1 MRSLKNCGWSCKD
14 NINRRGRRVLRRGRR
29 EPKRSSANFLCHL
42 CVENVFLTWSLTE
55 MKTSTSSNLRFLVLP
70 ILVAGLLSVSNVFAQ
85 ESNASRGRRVSNSP
99 AAEATITVNEQF
111 LNSFLAAIFDN
122 LKEPAMPL
130 TMGGA
135 SSTAECPSEIRLKRE
150 VEGVRTAVHFEN
162 GRITGPLAFAG
173 AYSSSLMGCIEFS
186 GWADSEVNL
195 EFDQSRRALVA
206 RFHLRE
212 IHLNNTPAV
221 LNGPLLNMV
230 QTAID
235 RRYNPVDLF
244 TLEQLSTRVNI
255 QPAGGALQ
263 LRATEVRPE
272 ISPGTLTLHIT
283 YEFVRG

>member
-1 MRSLKNCGWSCKD
+1 MF
-14 NINRRGRRVLRRGRR
+14 I
-29 EPKRSSANFLCHL
+29 EPKPSGGKPPSRLHAASAHAL
-42 CVENVFLTWSLTE
+42 VIAVFLLTLL
-55 MKTSTSSNLRFLVLP
+55 STSAS
-70 ILVAGLLSVSNVFAQ
+70 AQ
-85 ESNASRGRRVSNSP
+85 ESNTRNRRASASP

-111 LNSFLAAIFDN
+111 LNSFLTAIFDN
-122 LKEPAMPL
+122 LREPSMPL
-130 TMGGA
+130 TIGGA
-135 SSTAECPSEIRLKRE
+135 TSTAQCPSEIRLKRE

-162 GRITGPLAFAG
+162 GRIVGPLAFAG

-212 IHLNNTPAV
+212 IHLNNTPAI

-244 TLEQLSTRVNI
+244 TLEQLSTRVNV

-272 ISPGTLTLHIT
+272 ITPGALTLHIT

>member
-1 MRSLKNCGWSCKD
+1 MKSSMSSSL
-14 NINRRGRRVLRRGRR
+14 RL
-29 EPKRSSANFLCHL
+29 
-42 CVENVFLTWSLTE
+42 LTLT
-55 MKTSTSSNLRFLVLP
+55 
-70 ILVAGLLSVSNVFAQ
+70 ILVAGLLSVSSVLAQ
-85 ESNASRGRRVSNSP
+85 ESTTRNRRWSNSP
-99 AAEATITVNEQF
+99 AAEATIAVNEQF
-111 LNSFLAAIFDN
+111 LNSFLTAIFDN
-122 LKEPAMPL
+122 LKEPSMPL
-130 TMGGA
+130 TIGGA
-135 SSTAECPSEIRLKRE
+135 SSTAQCPSEIRLKRE
-150 VEGVRTAVHFEN
+150 VGGVRTTVHFEN
-162 GRITGPLAFAG
+162 GRIVGPLAFAG

-212 IHLNNTPAV
+212 IHLNNTPVA

-235 RRYNPVDLF
+235 RRYNPVDLL
-244 TLEQLSTRVNI
+244 TLEQLSTRVNV

-272 ISPGTLTLHIT
+272 ITPGAVTLRIT

>member
-1 MRSLKNCGWSCKD
+1 MERKALTARK
-14 NINRRGRRVLRRGRR
+14 IL
-29 EPKRSSANFLCHL
+29 AFMI
-42 CVENVFLTWSLTE
+42 VFVA
-55 MKTSTSSNLRFLVLP
+55 STYAS
-70 ILVAGLLSVSNVFAQ
+70 AQ
-85 ESNASRGRRVSNSP
+85 ETSGARVRRVSNSP
-99 AAEATITVNEQF
+99 AAEATLTVNEQF
-111 LNSFLAAIFDN
+111 LNSFLTAIFDN
-122 LKEPAMPL
+122 LKEPSMPL
-130 TMGGA
+130 TIGGA

-195 EFDQSRRALVA
+195 EFDQTRRALVA
-206 RFHLRE
+206 RFRLRE

-263 LRATEVRPE
+263 LRATQVRPE
-272 ISPGTLTLHIT
+272 ITPGGLTLHIT